1 MIPGVVAALDADV
14 LVPIVASDF
23 LLTAFD
29 LGIFEPVVSIEVLAE
44 VERTLIEDFPHL
56 DPVAIRHRVESMRVV
71 LEDQTIDTS
80 SVKGVPDAINAKDRH
95 VVAAALEGEAS
106 VIVTND
112 SALRSEIDAS
122 DLELDSADLT
132 GACLSHDSSAG
143 SSGRLR
149 SVRGRP
155 QGVRLS
161 GHGGGALPAGTSSP
175 QR

>member
-71 LEDQTIDTS
+71 LEDQTST
-80 SVKGVPDAINAKDRH
+80 RH
-95 VVAAALEGEAS
+95 
-106 VIVTND
+106 
-112 SALRSEIDAS
+112 R
-122 DLELDSADLT
+122 
-132 GACLSHDSSAG
+132 
-143 SSGRLR
+143 
-149 SVRGRP
+149 
-155 QGVRLS
+155 
-161 GHGGGALPAGTSSP
+161 
-175 QR
+175 